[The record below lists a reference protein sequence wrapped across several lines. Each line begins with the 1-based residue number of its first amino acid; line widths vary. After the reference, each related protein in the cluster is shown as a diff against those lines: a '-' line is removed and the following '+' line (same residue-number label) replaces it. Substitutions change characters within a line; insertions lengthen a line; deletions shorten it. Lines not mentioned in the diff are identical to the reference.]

1 MREKHLRFLSLSLG
15 LVMALAVPARAQDDA
30 GNKKAPE
37 HKMTN
42 AKSYLGVEP
51 IYTTLVDD
59 DRSVGMLMVS
69 IGVDV
74 PDPALR
80 TVVDRSMPVLRDAY
94 VRNLMNYAIT
104 QVRSSAQ
111 PDVGVIAGRLQ
122 SVTDRALGK
131 KGARVLLAQVALRV
145 TN

>member
-1 MREKHLRFLSLSLG
+1 MRKPSFRLLCLVTG
-15 LVMALAVPARAQDDA
+15 LVAGLGASARAQDDA

-74 PDPALR
+74 PDADLR

-104 QVRSSAQ
+104 QVRPNAQ
-111 PDVGVIAGRLQ
+111 PDVGLIAERLQ

-131 KGARVLLAQVALRV
+131 KGAKVLLAQVALRV